1 MGKTLAALSFLM
13 TLVWVSV
20 VIAVMTYFSWC
31 TWGTGAAPGEAVG
44 IAIAHSRLKN
54 L

>member
-20 VIAVMTYFSWC
+20 VIAVMTYFS
-31 TWGTGAAPGEAVG
+31 
-44 IAIAHSRLKN
+44 
-54 L
+54 